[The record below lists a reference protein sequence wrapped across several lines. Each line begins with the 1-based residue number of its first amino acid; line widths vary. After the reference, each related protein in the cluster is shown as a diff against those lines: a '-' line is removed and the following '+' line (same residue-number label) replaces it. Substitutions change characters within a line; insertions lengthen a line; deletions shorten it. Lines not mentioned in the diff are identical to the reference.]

1 MVSEKNVTMISWLY
15 PTIPPCS
22 FVRSPCCNTIPVIS
36 PVYPPLFDPYPPLEQ
51 VPSGQ
56 GRHNGLTPCLAFGV
70 HDVKMISTRNFNLD
84 RTKQC
89 GTQCLKHLPFEDGFY
104 YPCYGYIGDG
114 PWDWLYKK
122 MHLYSPCLLV
132 VSSCVPIM
140 VHFSDLT

>member
-1 MVSEKNVTMISWLY
+1 
-15 PTIPPCS
+15 
-22 FVRSPCCNTIPVIS
+22 
-36 PVYPPLFDPYPPLEQ
+36 
-51 VPSGQ
+51 
-56 GRHNGLTPCLAFGV
+56 
-70 HDVKMISTRNFNLD
+70 VKMISTRNFNLD

-140 VHFSDLT
+140 VPFSNLT